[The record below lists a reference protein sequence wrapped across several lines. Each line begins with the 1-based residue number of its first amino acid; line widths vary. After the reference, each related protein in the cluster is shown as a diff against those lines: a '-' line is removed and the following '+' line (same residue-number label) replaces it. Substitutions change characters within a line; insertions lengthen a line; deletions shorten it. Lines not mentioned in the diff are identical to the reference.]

1 MLLNIFILCLGVFFT
16 LLLTWSFRNLPG
28 DGWQIVA
35 GIPIK
40 KMDSGEWKGVTLT
53 FYGLFIS
60 LSVTISALLFFV
72 MMGSLGVG
80 SLATSI
86 FSSVIILSCL
96 TFSRIMARVIEKKHN
111 TLTIGGASFAAIIL
125 IPVFVVLINFLFYR
139 SEIDFSFPA
148 IPTLAALSIS
158 YSFGEGIG
166 RLACISFG
174 CCYGPKLARC
184 NPFVQKMFARY
195 HFSFS
200 EETRKISYASSLG
213 PAPVLPIQAVTSTL
227 YILSGLVALYMWFS
241 NLQYLALLLSI
252 WVTQGWR
259 FLSEFLRADFRGES
273 KISAYQLMS
282 LVAIAYIM
290 VIVRIIPSESVV
302 IVDLAGGIKSCL
314 DPLVIFLVQFLSIAV
329 FLFTGVSSVIGSRMT
344 FFIYRERV

>member
-1 MLLNIFILCLGVFFT
+1 
-16 LLLTWSFRNLPG
+16 
-28 DGWQIVA
+28 
-35 GIPIK
+35 
-40 KMDSGEWKGVTLT
+40 MDSGEWKGVALT
-53 FYGLFIS
+53 FYGMFIA
-60 LSVTISALLFFV
+60 LSVAISALLFFM
-72 MMGSLGVG
+72 MMGSLGIG

-96 TFSRIMARVIEKKHN
+96 TFSRIMAKVIEKKHN

-125 IPVFVVLINFLFYR
+125 IPVFVVLINFLFSR
-139 SEIDFSFPA
+139 NLIDFSFPV
-148 IPTLAALSIS
+148 IPTLAAISIS
-158 YSFGEGIG
+158 YTFGEGIG

-174 CCYGPKLARC
+174 CCYGPKLAHC
-184 NPFVQKMFARY
+184 NSYVQKLFARHY
-195 HFSFS
+195 FSFS

-227 YILSGLVALYMWFS
+227 YIFSGLAALYMWFS
-241 NLQYLALLLSI
+241 NLQYLALVLSI

-273 KISAYQLMS
+273 KISAYQIMA

-290 VIVRIIPSESVV
+290 VLVRIIPSESD
-302 IVDLAGGIKSCL
+302 ITVDLAGGIKSCL
-314 DPLVIFLVQFLSIAV
+314 DPLVIFVVQFLSIVV
-329 FLFTGVSSVIGSRMT
+329 FLFTGISSVIGSKMT